1 LLNERRGSWLT
12 RLASTAIHLFS
23 GRGGMPGLTDAEM
36 RRVTIY
42 MLNQGTG
49 AAK

>member
-1 LLNERRGSWLT
+1 M
-12 RLASTAIHLFS
+12 AD
-23 GRGGMPGLTDAEM
+23 LTDPEM
-36 RRVTIY
+36 RRATIY

>member
-1 LLNERRGSWLT
+1 
-12 RLASTAIHLFS
+12 
-23 GRGGMPGLTDAEM
+23 MPGLTDAEM

>member
-1 LLNERRGSWLT
+1 MQGLDAVVRSAIRG
-12 RLASTAIHLFS
+12 H
-23 GRGGMPGLTDAEM
+23 GGMPDLTDAEM
-36 RRVTIY
+36 RKATVY

>member
-1 LLNERRGSWLT
+1 
-12 RLASTAIHLFS
+12 
-23 GRGGMPGLTDAEM
+23 MPDLTDAEM